1 MPVYE
6 YECDKCALKFEVKR
20 GFHESG
26 GNVCPNCGGEAR
38 QIFFAAPLH
47 FKGSGFYC
55 TENRKGK
62 GSESEEAKPAAEAAV
77 KPVSAD
83 TPKPTGKSGEPV
95 AAMKPAATQPAPTK
109 SEETR

>member
-6 YECDKCALKFEVKR
+6 YECDKCALRFEVKR
-20 GFHESG
+20 GFNETG
-26 GNVCPNCGGEAR
+26 GNVCPACGGEGR

-62 GSESEEAKPAAEAAV
+62 DPEAEAAKQPGEAPAKPAAKQAEGFPA
-77 KPVSAD
+77 
-83 TPKPTGKSGEPV
+83 G
-95 AAMKPAATQPAPTK
+95 KPAATTAKPASAKRK
-109 SEETR
+109 SE

>member
-6 YECDKCALKFEVKR
+6 YECNKCALRFEVKR
-20 GFHESG
+20 GFHETG
-26 GNVCPNCGGEAR
+26 GNVCPSCGGEGR

-62 GSESEEAKPAAEAAV
+62 DTEAEAPKPAGEAA
-77 KPVSAD
+77 
-83 TPKPTGKSGEPV
+83 G
-95 AAMKPAATQPAPTK
+95 KPAPANTVKSSEKLPSASSETKKAATKPGPG
-109 SEETR
+109 

>member
-6 YECDKCALKFEVKR
+6 YECDKCAVRFEVKR
-20 GFHESG
+20 GFHETG
-26 GNVCPNCGGEAR
+26 GNVCPKCGGGGR

-62 GSESEEAKPAAEAAV
+62 DTEAEAMKTAGEAAAKPSAADAAKPAV
-77 KPVSAD
+77 
-83 TPKPTGKSGEPV
+83 
-95 AAMKPAATQPAPTK
+95 KPAAAGTETKKAPDKKEPA
-109 SEETR
+109 

>member
-6 YECDKCALKFEVKR
+6 YECDKCAVKFEVKR
-20 GFHESG
+20 GFHETG
-26 GNVCPNCGGEAR
+26 GNVCPECGGEAR

-62 GSESEEAKPAAEAAV
+62 DTEAEAVKTAAEATSKPPPTDAAKTTV
-77 KPVSAD
+77 KPA
-83 TPKPTGKSGEPV
+83 TATAETKTAPNKKSLPD
-95 AAMKPAATQPAPTK
+95 AK
-109 SEETR
+109 

>member
-6 YECDKCALKFEVKR
+6 YECDKCALRFEVKR
-20 GFHESG
+20 GFNETG
-26 GNVCPNCGGEAR
+26 GNVCPACGGEGR

-62 GSESEEAKPAAEAAV
+62 DPEAEAA
-77 KPVSAD
+77 KQP
-83 TPKPTGKSGEPV
+83 GEGFP
-95 AAMKPAATQPAPTK
+95 AGKPAATTAKPASAKRK
-109 SEETR
+109 SE

>member
-6 YECDKCALKFEVKR
+6 YECDKCAVKFEVKR
-20 GFHESG
+20 GFHELG
-26 GNVCPNCGGEAR
+26 GNVCPECGGQGR

-62 GSESEEAKPAAEAAV
+62 DTEAEAIKTASEAAIKPPQVDAAKPAV
-77 KPVSAD
+77 KPVASTAETKIVTD
-83 TPKPTGKSGEPV
+83 KKV
-95 AAMKPAATQPAPTK
+95 PA
-109 SEETR
+109 